1 MDSTETNSQ
10 PGQSGRRELGRR
22 QFIKVAGV
30 GASSGA
36 LFAAGIGALADSASA
51 SVSKPAAGQNA
62 AGLSQTDFTIPSLAF
77 SNPARQAAL
86 GTVYQGALTNVAKI
100 NCVYADPAD
109 YNQSGL
115 ITYPPGTLV
124 VAGQGYPLPQRWT
137 RDASV
142 NTWSAASLLSPV
154 VGRNT
159 LWSVVDPQ
167 DDNGLIVQQ
176 NDGEWWD
183 QVVWVVSA
191 WNHYLVTGDYNFL
204 TKAYKTALATMN
216 TRRMQNFNQ
225 TFGLFEG
232 PGFMNDGISA
242 YPSPPFEPGID
253 SSSVLSY
260 PYVDVMM
267 CLSTNCLYYGAYRA
281 LAGMARELGR
291 SAAASRDEYVAALL
305 RRAINSGFWRGSA
318 GTYGYLIHGAGDPL
332 AGQLD
337 THQEGGGLAL
347 AIILGVATAKQAEL
361 ILKAAHWEPHG
372 VVNVWPNFPWF
383 TGGEWGRQASLWPMV
398 HSMFGHAAAIGGRLD
413 LFERAVTDLASVVTA
428 SNGHFY
434 EIYNPVTG
442 VPDGGWQTGGSGMI
456 GQWNSEPDQTWS
468 ATGYLRMIYYGL
480 FGLTFTLQGLRF
492 APSLPAGWGTVSLNG
507 VRYRDML
514 LDITLTGA
522 GNRVKSVHVDGHPS
536 APLLRL
542 SQSGHHRV
550 QIVLEG

>member
-1 MDSTETNSQ
+1 MA
-10 PGQSGRRELGRR
+10 GG
-22 QFIKVAGV
+22 GV
-30 GASSGA
+30 GGGA
-36 LFAAGIGALADSASA
+36 LLAAGLGTLAGRASA
-51 SVSKPAAGQNA
+51 SVSNPAAGQDA
-62 AGLSQTDFTIPSLAF
+62 AVLSQTDFTLPSLTF
-77 SNPARQAAL
+77 SHSAQAAL
-86 GTVYQGALTNVAKI
+86 GTVYKAALTNVAET

-124 VAGQGYPLPQRWT
+124 IAGQGYQLPQRWT

-167 DDNGLIVQQ
+167 GDNGLIVQQ

-183 QVVWVVSA
+183 QIVWVVSA
-191 WNHYLVTGDYNFL
+191 WNHYLVTGDHDFL
-204 TKAYKTALATMN
+204 TKAYKTALTTMN
-216 TRRMQNFNQ
+216 TRRAQNFNQ
-225 TFGLFEG
+225 ALGLFEG

-267 CLSTNCLYYGAYRA
+267 CLSTNCLYYGAYLA
-281 LAGMARELGR
+281 LAGMARELGK
-291 SAAASRDEYVAALL
+291 SSAASRDEYAAAVL
-305 RRAINSGFWRGSA
+305 RKAINAGFWRGSA

-332 AGQLD
+332 AGRLD

-347 AIILGVATAKQAEL
+347 AIILGVATAKQAGL
-361 ILKAAHWEPHG
+361 ILQTARWEPHG

-383 TGGEWGRQASLWPMV
+383 NTGAEWGRQASLWPMV
-398 HSMFGHAAAIGGRLD
+398 HSMFGHAAALGRRLD
-413 LFERAVTDLASVVTA
+413 LFERAVTDLASMVSA
-428 SNGHFY
+428 SNDHFW
-434 EIYNPVTG
+434 EVYNPVTG
-442 VPDGGWQTGGSGMI
+442 VPDGGWQTGGSGAI
-456 GQWNSEPDQTWS
+456 GQWGSAPDQTWS

-492 APSLPAGWGTVSLNG
+492 APSLPARWGAVSLHG
-507 VRYRDML
+507 LRYRNSL

-522 GNRVKSVHVDGHPS
+522 GNRVKSVHVDGRAS
-536 APLLRL
+536 APLLRPSL
-542 SQSGHHRV
+542 SGHHQV
-550 QIVLEG
+550 QIVLES